1 MSSIT
6 SVVGR
11 RIPATG
17 TPTSSTRP
25 SLDYSVVSGVSPVT
39 ATARTST
46 AISRQNRAALREYY
60 NLRTN
65 PAKVDCSTPSI
76 EANSEISSLPDY
88 APYEPSELDQPDF
101 DVEAYVKRVLEEQSL
116 TELLDTYS
124 GLLREIRA
132 LDSERKALVYD
143 NYSKLIAATE
153 TIGRMRQSVENGE
166 PAVGTLNVVIES
178 IYSKAENLKKKIEQA
193 SDAIREKQDAERQA
207 RKMRSRD
214 IARRVLDTPEKLRK
228 LIDEGNKDEAI
239 RIWKKVKK
247 LLETWKERG
256 VGGSDVTDC
265 IDDGDAA
272 LRGEPPNER
281 SWINIKDQTCDQLL
295 CVR

>member
-1 MSSIT
+1 MSST
-6 SVVGR
+6 ASVVGR

-25 SLDYSVVSGVSPVT
+25 SLDYSVLSGVSPVT
-39 ATARTST
+39 ATTRTST

-60 NLRTN
+60 NLRAN
-65 PAKVDCSTPSI
+65 PTKVDGPTPSI

-88 APYEPSELDQPDF
+88 TSYEPSELDQPDF

-116 TELLDTYS
+116 TELLETYS

-166 PAVGTLNVVIES
+166 PAVGTLSEDIES

-193 SDAIREKQDAERQA
+193 SDAIREKQDAEQQMK
-207 RKMRSRD
+207 KMRSRD
-214 IARRVLDTPEKLRK
+214 IARRVLETPERVRK
-228 LIDEGNKDEAI
+228 LIEEGNKDEATTK
-239 RIWKKVKK
+239 WEKAKK

-256 VGGSDVTDC
+256 VGGSDVIDC
-265 IDDGDAA
+265 IEDGDAA

-281 SWINIKDQTCDQLL
+281 SWINIKHQTRD
-295 CVR
+295 VEE